1 MARRAQAETPARIL
15 IVDEES
21 LSRRALG
28 RALEDL
34 GCCVTGVPGGEE
46 ALELVS
52 ADPGAFDLLL
62 ADERVA
68 GGFGA
73 WVARIR
79 ELDAE
84 LPCVL
89 THSGSQPS
97 ASLAALRAGA
107 LCSLAKPLERERAAL
122 AQLLEI
128 SLAKRRAAPVRGPAL
143 RSPARQRI
151 VGRSPALLACLALV
165 ERVARAS
172 ASVLITGESGTGK
185 EMIARAI
192 HEGGSRAR
200 ARFVAVNCGAIPEA
214 LLESELFGHVRGA
227 FTSAIS
233 AREGRFA
240 LADGGT
246 LFLDEIGDM
255 SPALQVKLL
264 RVLQDGSFEPVGS
277 SQMRR
282 ADVRVIAATH
292 QDLRERLGDGR
303 FREDLFYRLNVIP
316 IEMPPL
322 RERRADVPL
331 LVAHFLERV
340 AEATGKGLEGVT
352 QAAMGRLCAH
362 DWPGNVRE
370 LENLIERL
378 VVLKD
383 GGWVEV
389 EDLPPAYRGDNPAV
403 AGDAPVLPEAGLS
416 FRDEVARFE
425 SALLLQALE
434 RTKGNKSR
442 AAALL
447 GLNRTTLIEMLRSR
461 GIAPRAEPPRASRAP
476 RGSSRRC

>member
-1 MARRAQAETPARIL
+1 MSRRAPAATPARVL

-21 LSRRALG
+21 LSRRALA
-28 RALEDL
+28 RALEAL
-34 GCCVTGVPGGEE
+34 ECRVSGVAGSEE
-46 ALELVS
+46 AVELVS
-52 ADPGAFDLLL
+52 ADPTAFDLLF
-62 ADERVA
+62 ADERVP
-68 GGFGA
+68 GGFDA
-73 WVARIR
+73 LVARIH
-79 ELDAE
+79 ELDPE

-89 THSGSQPS
+89 THCGPAPQ

-128 SLAKRRAAPVRGPAL
+128 ALAKRRSGPA
-143 RSPARQRI
+143 RTGSAHSPARQRI
-151 VGRSPALLACLALV
+151 VGRSPALRACLELV
-165 ERVARAS
+165 DRVARSA

-185 EMIARAI
+185 ELIARAI
-192 HEGGSRAR
+192 HDGGRRAS
-200 ARFVAVNCGAIPEA
+200 ARFIAVNCGAIPEA

-233 AREGRFA
+233 AREGRFS

-292 QDLRERLGDGR
+292 QDLQQRLGDGR

-322 RERRADVPL
+322 RERRGDVPL
-331 LVAHFLERV
+331 LVEHFLERV
-340 AEATGKGLEGVT
+340 ADATGKRLEGVT
-352 QAAMGRLCAH
+352 QAAMGQLCAH

-370 LENLIERL
+370 LENLVERL

-383 GGWVEV
+383 GGWIEV
-389 EDLPPAYRGDNPAV
+389 EDLPAGYRGQCPSGA
-403 AGDAPVLPEAGLS
+403 ADAPLLPEAGLS

-425 SALLLQALE
+425 AALLLQALE
-434 RTKGNKSR
+434 RTGWNKSR

-447 GLNRTTLIEMLRSR
+447 GLNRTTLIEMLRTR
-461 GIAPRAEPPRASRAP
+461 GIQPPPIRKLHGVGGP
-476 RGSSRRC
+476 TP